1 MELRCLKRSEQKE
14 EDTWRIEDIYAK
26 EEEWREEYQ
35 NIKEMI
41 KQLSSI
47 KGRLG
52 ESAEIL
58 FDYLEL
64 HCNISKLFERV
75 MVYANQKYHEDT
87 SNSFYQNL
95 VDMASSLEVEIMNAE
110 AFAEPEILML
120 PEETLHLFIE
130 EKQELRVY
138 KRYLFEM
145 MRRKKHTLSEE
156 LESVLAQTTEIT
168 KAPETIFSMFHNAD
182 AKFPSIQDENG
193 KEIKVTHGTYAVL
206 IRSNHRETR
215 KKAFQSLYS
224 VYETYKNTLAS
235 IYTTNV
241 KKNIFYAKVRHYN
254 SSMEM
259 ALEEGNIPCSVYTN
273 LLDAVHESLPSLH
286 RYMALRKKAL
296 GVEKLHMYDLY
307 TPIVEEVTISASYE
321 KAKEFVYEG
330 VAALGEEYQAIL
342 KEGFEN
348 RWIDVYEN
356 EGKRSGAYSWGPYGT
371 HPYVLLNYQEDISEI
386 FTLAHEMGHAIHSYY
401 SDRTQPYI
409 YAGYRIFVAEVASTC
424 NEALLM
430 HDMLKKTTDKKMKAY
445 LLNYYLEQFRTTL
458 YRQAMF
464 AEFEMVTHTM
474 VEEGNSLTADSL
486 CDIYAKL
493 NQDYFGKDVEVD
505 HEIRFEWSRIP
516 HFYYESFY
524 VYQYATGY
532 SAAIALSQKILKEG
546 KKAVDDYIHKF
557 LCGGS
562 SKDPIDLLKDAGVD
576 MSQKAPVQEALRV
589 FDELLTELEELL
601 Q

>member
-1 MELRCLKRSEQKE
+1 MELTCLKRSELKE
-14 EDTWRIEDIYAK
+14 KDTWRIEDIYAT
-26 EEEWREEYQ
+26 EEKWKEEYQ
-35 NIKEMI
+35 SIKEMI
-41 KQLSSI
+41 KQLSSV

-64 HCNISKLFERV
+64 HCTISKLFERV
-75 MVYANQKYHEDT
+75 MVYANQRYHEDT

-95 VDMASSLEVEIMNAE
+95 VDMSSSLEVEIMNAE
-110 AFAEPEILML
+110 AFAEPEILMI
-120 PEETLHLFIE
+120 PEEKLHLFIE
-130 EKQELRVY
+130 EKQELKIY
-138 KRYLFEM
+138 QRYLFEI

-156 LESVLAQTTEIT
+156 LESVLAQTAEIT
-168 KAPETIFSMFHNAD
+168 KAPDTIFSMFNNAD
-182 AKFPSIQDENG
+182 AKFPSIQDEDG
-193 KEIKVTHGTYAVL
+193 KEIKVTHGTYAIL
-206 IRSNHRETR
+206 IRSSNREIR

-224 VYETYKNTLAS
+224 VYEKYKNTLAS
-235 IYTTNV
+235 IYATNV
-241 KKNIFYAKVRHYN
+241 KKDIFYAKIRHYN
-254 SSMEM
+254 SSIEM
-259 ALEEGNIPCSVYTN
+259 ALDEGNIPCSVYTN

-286 RYMALRKKAL
+286 RYMTLRKKAL

-307 TPIVEEVTISASYE
+307 TPIVEEVKISASYE

-356 EGKRSGAYSWGPYGT
+356 EGKRAGAYSWGPYGT
-371 HPYVLLNYQEDISEI
+371 HPYVLLNYQEDISEV

-401 SDRTQPYI
+401 SDKTQPYI
-409 YAGYRIFVAEVASTC
+409 YAGYLIFVAEVASTC

-464 AEFEMVTHTM
+464 AEFEMITHTM
-474 VEEGNSLTADSL
+474 AEEGKSLTADHL
-486 CDIYAKL
+486 CDIYEKL
-493 NQDYFGKDVEVD
+493 NQDYFGKDVEID
-505 HEIRFEWSRIP
+505 KEIRFEWSRIP
-516 HFYYESFY
+516 HFYDSFY
-524 VYQYATGY
+524 VYQYAIGY

-557 LCGGS
+557 LSGGS
-562 SKDPIDLLKDAGVD
+562 SKDPIELLKDAGVD
-576 MSQKAPVQEALRV
+576 MSQKTPVQEALRV
-589 FDELLTELEELL
+589 FDELLTELEEIL
-601 Q
+601 

>member
-1 MELRCLKRSEQKE
+1 MELTCLKRSELKE
-14 EDTWRIEDIYAK
+14 KDTWRIEDIYAT
-26 EEEWREEYQ
+26 EEKWKEEYQ
-35 NIKEMI
+35 SIKEMI
-41 KQLSSI
+41 KQLSSV

-64 HCNISKLFERV
+64 HCTISKLFERV
-75 MVYANQKYHEDT
+75 MVYANQRYHEDT

-95 VDMASSLEVEIMNAE
+95 VDMSSSLEVEIMNAE
-110 AFAEPEILML
+110 AFAEPEILMI
-120 PEETLHLFIE
+120 PEEKLHLFIE
-130 EKQELRVY
+130 EKQELKIY
-138 KRYLFEM
+138 QRYLFEI

-156 LESVLAQTTEIT
+156 LESVLAQTAEIT
-168 KAPETIFSMFHNAD
+168 KAPDTIFSMFNNAD
-182 AKFPSIQDENG
+182 AKFPSIQDEDG
-193 KEIKVTHGTYAVL
+193 KEIKVTHGTYAIL
-206 IRSNHRETR
+206 IRSSNREIR

-224 VYETYKNTLAS
+224 VYEKYKNTLAS
-235 IYTTNV
+235 IYATNV
-241 KKNIFYAKVRHYN
+241 KKDIFYAKIRHYN

-259 ALEEGNIPCSVYTN
+259 ALDEGNIPCSVYTN

-286 RYMALRKKAL
+286 RYMTLRKKAL

-307 TPIVEEVTISASYE
+307 TPIVEEVKISASYE

-356 EGKRSGAYSWGPYGT
+356 EGKRAGAYSWGPYGT
-371 HPYVLLNYQEDISEI
+371 HPYVLLNYQEDISEV

-401 SDRTQPYI
+401 SDKTQPYI
-409 YAGYRIFVAEVASTC
+409 YAGYLIFVAEVASTC

-464 AEFEMVTHTM
+464 AEFEMITHTM
-474 VEEGNSLTADSL
+474 AEEGKSLTADHL
-486 CDIYAKL
+486 CDIYEKL
-493 NQDYFGKDVEVD
+493 NQDYFGKDVEID
-505 HEIRFEWSRIP
+505 KEIRFEWSRIP
-516 HFYYESFY
+516 HFYDSFY
-524 VYQYATGY
+524 VYQYAIGY

-557 LCGGS
+557 LSGGS
-562 SKDPIDLLKDAGVD
+562 SKDPIELLKDAGVD
-576 MSQKAPVQEALRV
+576 MSQKTPVQEALRV
-589 FDELLTELEELL
+589 FDELLTELEEIL
-601 Q
+601 

>member
-1 MELRCLKRSEQKE
+1 MELTCLKRSELKE
-14 EDTWRIEDIYAK
+14 KDTWRIEDIYAT
-26 EEEWREEYQ
+26 EEKWKEEYQ
-35 NIKEMI
+35 SIKEMI
-41 KQLSSI
+41 KQLSSV

-64 HCNISKLFERV
+64 HCTISKLFERV
-75 MVYANQKYHEDT
+75 MVYANQRYHEDT

-95 VDMASSLEVEIMNAE
+95 VDMSSSLEVEIMNAE
-110 AFAEPEILML
+110 AFAEPEILMI
-120 PEETLHLFIE
+120 PEEKLHLFIE
-130 EKQELRVY
+130 EKQELKIY
-138 KRYLFEM
+138 QRYLFEI

-156 LESVLAQTTEIT
+156 LESVLAQTAEIT
-168 KAPETIFSMFHNAD
+168 KAPDTIFSMFNNAD
-182 AKFPSIQDENG
+182 AKFPSIQDEDG
-193 KEIKVTHGTYAVL
+193 KEIKVTHGTYAIL
-206 IRSNHRETR
+206 IRSNNREIR

-224 VYETYKNTLAS
+224 VYEKYKNTLAS
-235 IYTTNV
+235 IYATNV
-241 KKNIFYAKVRHYN
+241 KKDIFYAKIRHYN

-259 ALEEGNIPCSVYTN
+259 ALDEGNIPCSVYTN

-307 TPIVEEVTISASYE
+307 TPIVEEVKISASYE

-356 EGKRSGAYSWGPYGT
+356 EGKRAGAYSWGPYGT
-371 HPYVLLNYQEDISEI
+371 HPYVLLNYQEDISEV

-401 SDRTQPYI
+401 SDKTQPYI
-409 YAGYRIFVAEVASTC
+409 YAGYLIFVAEVASTC

-430 HDMLKKTTDKKMKAY
+430 HNMLKKTTDKKMKAY

-464 AEFEMVTHTM
+464 AEFEMITHTM
-474 VEEGNSLTADSL
+474 AEEGKSLTTDHL
-486 CDIYAKL
+486 CDIYEKL
-493 NQDYFGKDVEVD
+493 NQDYFGKDVEID
-505 HEIRFEWSRIP
+505 KEIRFEWSRIP
-516 HFYYESFY
+516 HFYDSFY
-524 VYQYATGY
+524 VYQYAIGY

-557 LCGGS
+557 LSGGS
-562 SKDPIDLLKDAGVD
+562 SKDPIELLKDAGVD
-576 MSQKAPVQEALRV
+576 MSQKTPVQEALRV
-589 FDELLTELEELL
+589 FDELLTELEEIL
-601 Q
+601 

>member
-1 MELRCLKRSEQKE
+1 MELTCLKRSELKE
-14 EDTWRIEDIYAK
+14 KDTWRIEDIYAT
-26 EEEWREEYQ
+26 EEKWKEEYQ
-35 NIKEMI
+35 SIKEMI
-41 KQLSSI
+41 KQLSSV

-64 HCNISKLFERV
+64 HCTISKLFERV
-75 MVYANQKYHEDT
+75 MVYANQRYHEDT

-95 VDMASSLEVEIMNAE
+95 VDMSSSLEVEIMNAE
-110 AFAEPEILML
+110 AFAEPEILMI
-120 PEETLHLFIE
+120 PEEKLHLFIE
-130 EKQELRVY
+130 EKQELKIY
-138 KRYLFEM
+138 QRYLFEI

-156 LESVLAQTTEIT
+156 LESVLAQTAEIT
-168 KAPETIFSMFHNAD
+168 KAPDTIFSMFNNAD
-182 AKFPSIQDENG
+182 AKFPSIQDEDG
-193 KEIKVTHGTYAVL
+193 KEIKVTHGTYAIL
-206 IRSNHRETR
+206 IRSNNREIR

-224 VYETYKNTLAS
+224 VYEKYKNTLAS
-235 IYTTNV
+235 IYATNV
-241 KKNIFYAKVRHYN
+241 KKDIFYAKIRHYN

-259 ALEEGNIPCSVYTN
+259 ALDEGNIPCSVYTN

-307 TPIVEEVTISASYE
+307 TPIVEEVKISASYE

-356 EGKRSGAYSWGPYGT
+356 EGKRAGAYSWGPYGT
-371 HPYVLLNYQEDISEI
+371 HPYVLLNYQEDISEV

-401 SDRTQPYI
+401 SDKTQPYI
-409 YAGYRIFVAEVASTC
+409 YAGYLIFVAEVASTC

-430 HDMLKKTTDKKMKAY
+430 HNMLKKTTDKKMKAY

-464 AEFEMVTHTM
+464 AEFEMITHTM
-474 VEEGNSLTADSL
+474 AEEGKSLTADHL
-486 CDIYAKL
+486 CDIYEKL
-493 NQDYFGKDVEVD
+493 NQDYFGKDVEID
-505 HEIRFEWSRIP
+505 KEIRFEWSRIP
-516 HFYYESFY
+516 HFYDSFY
-524 VYQYATGY
+524 VYQYAIGY

-557 LCGGS
+557 LSGGS
-562 SKDPIDLLKDAGVD
+562 SKDPIELLKDAGVD
-576 MSQKAPVQEALRV
+576 MSQKTPVQEALRV
-589 FDELLTELEELL
+589 FDELLTELEEIL
-601 Q
+601 